1 MGGLRVLARV
11 AVPGI
16 VLLVRDGGEAG
27 VTARLPALPQH
38 RPDVVDQTVRQVACR
53 DPVARAPALA
63 LARPR

>member
-1 MGGLRVLARV
+1 M
-11 AVPGI
+11 PGI